1 MTYVTVFP
9 RRILET
15 RTNHTDSSWAPK
27 VDIREEKDTYTID
40 FALPG
45 LEKNDF
51 NVKIKESV
59 LTVEGERKI
68 NVTDPDDKYYRYFE
82 IPDGKFSR
90 SFKLP
95 DTIDG
100 NTVDGT
106 YKNGVLTLEL
116 HKKKEAKPQTIEI
129 K

>member
-1 MTYVTVFP
+1 MSYLKVFP
-9 RRILET
+9 RNIPGT
-15 RTNHTDSSWAPK
+15 GTNHTDLNWAPK

-45 LEKNDF
+45 LEKNEL
-51 NVKIKESV
+51 NVTIKENV
-59 LTVEGERKI
+59 LTVDGERKM
-68 NVTDPDDKYYRYFE
+68 NVTDPDDKYYHYYE

-100 NTVDGT
+100 NKVDGA
-106 YKNGVLTLEL
+106 YKNGVLNLEL

>member
-1 MTYVTVFP
+1 MTYVKVFP
-9 RRILET
+9 RRILGT
-15 RTNHTDSSWAPK
+15 RTNRTDSNWSPK
-27 VDIREEKDTYTID
+27 VDIQEEKDTYTID

-51 NVKIKESV
+51 NVTIKESV
-59 LTVEGERKI
+59 ITVEGERKI
-68 NVTDPDDKYYRYFE
+68 TVTAPDDKYYRYFE
-82 IPDGKFSR
+82 IPDGKFYR

-100 NTVDGT
+100 NTLDGT

>member
-1 MTYVTVFP
+1 MTILKVFP
-9 RRILET
+9 RRIPET
-15 RTNHTDSSWAPK
+15 RTNRTDSSWTPK
-27 VDIREEKDTYTID
+27 VDIREEKDIYTID

-45 LEKNDF
+45 LEKNNF
-51 NVKIKESV
+51 NVTIKESV
-59 LTVEGERKI
+59 LTVEGERKMT
-68 NVTDPDDKYYRYFE
+68 VTTPDDKYYRYFE
-82 IPDGKFSR
+82 IPEGKFYR

-100 NTVDGT
+100 NTLDGT

-116 HKKKEAKPQTIEI
+116 HKKKEAKSKTIEI

>member
-1 MTYVTVFP
+1 MSYLKVFP
-9 RRILET
+9 RNMLGT
-15 RTNHTDSSWAPK
+15 RKKHTDTNWAPK
-27 VDIREEKDTYTID
+27 VDIREEKNTYKID

-45 LEKNDF
+45 LEKNEF
-51 NVKIKESV
+51 NVTIKENV
-59 LTVEGERKI
+59 LSVEGERKI
-68 NVTDPDDKYYRYFE
+68 NVTDPDDKYYHYFE

-100 NTVDGT
+100 KTVDGA

-116 HKKKEAKPQTIEI
+116 HKKKEAKPKTIEI

>member
-1 MTYVTVFP
+1 MTILKVFP
-9 RRILET
+9 RHIPGT
-15 RTNHTDSSWAPK
+15 RTNRTDSSWTPK
-27 VDIREEKDTYTID
+27 VDIREEKDIYTID

-45 LEKNDF
+45 LEKNNF
-51 NVKIKESV
+51 NVTIKESV
-59 LTVEGERKI
+59 LTVEGERKMT
-68 NVTDPDDKYYRYFE
+68 VTTPDDKYYRYFE
-82 IPDGKFSR
+82 IPDGKFYR

-100 NTVDGT
+100 NTLDGT

-116 HKKKEAKPQTIEI
+116 HKKKEAKSQTIEI

>member
-1 MTYVTVFP
+1 MTYLKVFP
-9 RRILET
+9 RNIPGT
-15 RTNHTDSSWAPK
+15 GTNHTDSNWAPK

-51 NVKIKESV
+51 NVTIKENV
-59 LTVEGERKI
+59 LTVDGERKM
-68 NVTDPDDKYYRYFE
+68 NVTDPDDKYYHYYE

-100 NTVDGT
+100 NKVDGA

-116 HKKKEAKPQTIEI
+116 NKKKEAKPQTIEI

>member
-1 MTYVTVFP
+1 MSYLKVFP
-9 RRILET
+9 RRVTGTKIE
-15 RTNHTDSSWAPK
+15 HTDTSWTPR
-27 VDIREEKDTYTID
+27 VDIQEGKEVYTID
-40 FALPG
+40 FDLPG

-51 NVKIKESV
+51 NVTIKESI

-68 NVTDPDDKYYRYFE
+68 TVTNSDENSYRYFE
-82 IPDGKFSR
+82 IPDGKFYR

-95 DTIDG
+95 DAIDG
-100 NTVDGT
+100 TTVDGT

-116 HKKKEAKPQTIEI
+116 HKKEEVKPQTIEI